1 MYCFPVDFLQEA
13 MGMSMV
19 SGDKPNFCS
28 CSWTSGILAALGF
41 CEVDVVSRV
50 SQVIGGGVWWDG
62 ELTVAPRTSVWL
74 GETKL
79 VSASWARSGFPML
92 GPPEHAEEMR

>member
-13 MGMSMV
+13 MRMSMV

-28 CSWTSGILAALGF
+28 CSRISGILVALGF
-41 CEVDVVSRV
+41 CEVDVISRVSRV
-50 SQVIGGGVWWDG
+50 VGEGALRDG
-62 ELTVAPRTSVWL
+62 ELSVAPRTSAWL

-79 VSASWARSGFPML
+79 VSASL
-92 GPPEHAEEMR
+92 V

>member
-13 MGMSMV
+13 MRMSMV

-28 CSWTSGILAALGF
+28 CSRTSGILVTLGF

-50 SQVIGGGVWWDG
+50 FWVVGGSVWLDG
-62 ELTVAPRTSVWL
+62 EL
-74 GETKL
+74 
-79 VSASWARSGFPML
+79 
-92 GPPEHAEEMR
+92 